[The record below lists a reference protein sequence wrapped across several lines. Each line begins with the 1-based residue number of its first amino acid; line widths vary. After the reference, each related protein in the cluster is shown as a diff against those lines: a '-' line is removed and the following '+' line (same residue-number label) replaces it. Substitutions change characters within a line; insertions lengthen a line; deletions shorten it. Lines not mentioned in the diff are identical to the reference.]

1 MQHEG
6 VGDISIEPNRELILG
21 RRAGVDIRLKQVS
34 VSAKHSRL
42 KLTIDGLEIIDLDSR
57 FGVKINGVRIKAGV
71 AADGD
76 IIQFGE
82 YPAFRFDGT
91 TLRIASGHGESIRI
105 ESVKI
110 SRGGKLLVD
119 FDKLTVDAG
128 AFVGIIG
135 PSGAGKSLLLGSI
148 TGVERVDSGVVQ
160 IDRSK
165 GQIANVPQDDVLYR
179 NLSVEENILFQAKLR
194 TSDSSPINLEK
205 SVSRVIDAVDLSD
218 HRKKRV
224 SVLSGGQR
232 KRVSVAIELL
242 TRPQILILDEP
253 TSGVDP
259 GTESQLIDLFR
270 LLSRQGMTVLCTT
283 HSMETLAYFDSVI
296 ALGLRGGKIGTIAFQ
311 GSRDDL
317 LKHFEVNSSVG
328 LFRKLSSLPEISDLG
343 SVVSS
348 RVATALPESEQESD
362 SASNATTQEKT
373 SPPNEVFGRQAQIVL
388 ERSLLLFWRDRTNCS
403 LAVAMPVLLACL
415 VVFSQLDRQQYI
427 CTSFFL
433 CIAAMWIGM
442 TLTVRGLVSDRANYT
457 RERRAGLDRHEYLA
471 GRMIANT
478 LLLSVQ
484 VILLL
489 VSALIFAVLF
499 IQADFVSRSLL
510 FSVKCTF
517 LLCVY
522 LMISAFVGSVIGMTA
537 SAVASSEESAVSSLP
552 LLIMPQMLI
561 SRVAYGSVQP
571 SWLKSSPY
579 ASLPAAILDPDSR
592 GISLLVSSLI
602 VSRPITA
609 ANHAFIASEVTWT
622 GVIVEHLH
630 LAVLFSIHLVL
641 LYVCFQRYDRLCS
654 VGQSRTDIV

>member
-34 VSAKHSRL
+34 VSAEHSRL

-105 ESVKI
+105 DSVKI

-165 GQIANVPQDDVLYR
+165 GQIAHVPQDDVLYR

-205 SVSRVIDAVDLSD
+205 SVNRVIDAVDLSD

-328 LFRKLSSLPEISDLG
+328 LFRKLSSLPEISDSG

-362 SASNATTQEKT
+362 SASNATTQTQT

-403 LAVAMPVLLACL
+403 LAIATPVLLACL
-415 VVFSQLDRQQYI
+415 VVFSQSNQQKYI
-427 CTSFFL
+427 YTSFFL

-442 TLTVRGLVSDRANYT
+442 TLTVRGLVSDRANYS
-457 RERRAGLDRHEYLA
+457 RERRAGLDRHGYLA

-499 IQADFVSRSLL
+499 IEADSVLEFRNLL

-517 LLCVY
+517 LLSVY
-522 LMISAFVGSVIGMTA
+522 LMISAFVGSLIGMTA
-537 SAVASSEESAVSSLP
+537 SAVASSEESAVSALP

-561 SRVAYGSVQP
+561 SKVAFG
-571 SWLKSSPY
+571 
-579 ASLPAAILDPDSR
+579 
-592 GISLLVSSLI
+592 
-602 VSRPITA
+602 
-609 ANHAFIASEVTWT
+609 H
-622 GVIVEHLH
+622 
-630 LAVLFSIHLVL
+630 AVLSWTASSRIA
-641 LYVCFQRYDRLCS
+641 DRKS
-654 VGQSRTDIV
+654 VV